1 MPQSPKIIQLCLS
14 NLSFSSASLFS
25 FFSFCSMLSFNYLF
39 FLSKISFLFQK
50 YEAFCL
56 LLDFLANSRA
66 LSSSCGVN
74 LFLHS
79 FVLFLMYRM
88 LPSYARS
95 SAFGFSFISRSS
107 MPKSL
112 SDSTLVVATLFVW
125 DQMSQSRFCLF
136 VVVFFHNQGY

>member
-50 YEAFCL
+50 YEAFCVR
-56 LLDFLANSRA
+56 LDFLANSRA

-95 SAFGFSFISRSS
+95 SAFGFSFISQSS

-125 DQMSQSRFCLF
+125 DQMLQSRLLACPYL
-136 VVVFFHNQGY
+136 Q